1 MPRRRRRRRV
11 GFEPSFTYFGPGKGP
26 SSSEVVLKMEE
37 FEAIRL
43 KDFEDLDQEE
53 AAERM
58 GISQPTFHRTL
69 VSARKKLSD
78 ALVNG
83 KALRIEGGDYKMV
96 GGGRGGKG

>member
-11 GFEPSFTYFGPGKGP
+11 GFKPNFTYYGPGKGP
-26 SSSEVVLKMEE
+26 SSSEVVLKVEE

-43 KDFEDLDQEE
+43 KDFEDLDQKE

-69 VSARKKLSD
+69 VSARKKISD

-83 KALRIEGGDYKMV
+83 MALRIEGGDYEMV
-96 GGGRGGKG
+96 GGGRSGR